1 MTVKKSSQPGI
12 PRWLGLT
19 ALLFFALAV
28 RIERAFLTTVVNPDA
43 MRFIAQGREFFINPL
58 RAVRQEVYHPL
69 QSILGTLIHNIVM
82 VHLVADRRMA
92 WIYSMQTLGV
102 VAGALVSLE
111 VFWLSRRFGA
121 PRWAAYCVSII
132 WVLGRKTGAYGA
144 DGISDML
151 FLSLLGLSILTAM
164 KTGLRCRPWY
174 WFAAGIFSGFS
185 YLTRPEGVAA
195 VLIMLWALAIYH
207 GAAIF
212 SSREVKAVDAPLPFA
227 KRRGLAPAL
236 ISSGMLI
243 VGYLIVGL
251 PYMLSI
257 GAFTRKKKLELMR
270 AHPISH
276 PQLSHLFKPFPT
288 IGHPNLAFIGPSA
301 FFHPWMWMKIGQ
313 EVFETLSPAACIVLL
328 LAMALAPRIWGR
340 RRWRPAVLGW
350 AGLWISVMIWLL
362 NIAGYL
368 HGRHTL
374 VLVLLLLPILAL
386 GLDRIACR
394 WREFLRTARRPES
407 LRWIPQGLRD
417 PARANRMSMF
427 LTAVICIPGI
437 VHLADAPQRG
447 MRFIEDGARWLK
459 TNARSDVIVNIG
471 LGDDRRALVAYY
483 SGLDYMFCSTPP
495 TAQTR
500 RQMMNLSNNR
510 PVLLDEV
517 FQGKQVERIPT
528 RLGPYRVLKLNGHV
542 VKFRARRTL
551 GANVL
556 VFYHLPHQRV
566 LKLDAEMPNGRFEP

>member
-19 ALLFFALAV
+19 ALLIFALV
-28 RIERAFLTTVVNPDA
+28 IRIERAFLTTVVNPDA

-58 RAVRQEVYHPL
+58 GAVRQEVYHPL

-82 VHLVADRRMA
+82 VRLVADRRMA
-92 WIYSMQTLGV
+92 WIYSMQALGV
-102 VAGALVSLE
+102 VAGALIAIE
-111 VFWLSRRFGA
+111 IFWLSRRFGA

-212 SSREVKAVDAPLPFA
+212 SSGAVKAVDSPIPFN
-227 KRRGLAPAL
+227 KRRGLVPAL
-236 ISSGMLI
+236 VSAAMLI
-243 VGYLIVGL
+243 AGYLIVGL

-270 AHPISH
+270 AHSISH
-276 PQLSHLFKPFPT
+276 PQLSHLFKPLPT
-288 IGHPNLAFIGPSA
+288 IGHPDLAFIGPSA

-313 EVFETLSPAACIVLL
+313 EIFETLSPAACIVLL

-350 AGLWISVMIWLL
+350 AALWFTVMIWLL

-386 GLDRIACR
+386 GLDRVVHR
-394 WREFLRTARRPES
+394 WGELLRTSKRPDALRR
-407 LRWIPQGLRD
+407 LPQPLRD
-417 PARANRMSMF
+417 AAHANRMGIL
-427 LTAVICIPGI
+427 LTAVICIPGM

-459 TNARSDVIVNIG
+459 TNARSKVIVNIG
-471 LGDDRRALVAYY
+471 IGDDRRALVAYY
-483 SGLDYMFCSTPP
+483 SGLDYMFCPTPP

-517 FQGKQVERIPT
+517 FQGKQAKRIPAF
-528 RLGPYRVLKLNGHV
+528 LGPYHVMKLRGRV
-542 VKFRARRTL
+542 VKFRARHTL

-556 VFYHLPHQRV
+556 VFYVLPHQRV
-566 LKLDAEMPNGRFEP
+566 LKSAAKMPDGRLP